1 MLIGKPSK
9 KPSLESVRRIKHVLT
24 EVLQLPEEAMITV
37 SQLACMEED
46 CAPLETV
53 IGLLRPG
60 LPQLQHKVHKA
71 VEDIVPKDLVSV
83 CAKWGFEVKDS
94 ALSTRFTL
102 HHTSRS

>member
-1 MLIGKPSK
+1 MLIRKSSK
-9 KPSLESVRRIKHVLT
+9 KPNIETVRRIKHVLT
-24 EVLQLPEEAMITV
+24 EVLQLPEDCIVTV

-46 CAPLETV
+46 FAPLETV

-71 VEDIVPKDLVSV
+71 VEEIVPKDLVAV
-83 CAKWGFEVKDS
+83 CAKWGFEVKES
-94 ALSTRFTL
+94 AILTSFTS